1 MCDIKETRHLWY
13 LKNRER
19 IIEHQKTYRKD
30 KINNDYKF
38 RLSVVDYQARYYQK
52 RKLNKKQD
60 ILQIKKPQQL
70 KIVNIGMNDTTVI
83 F

>member
-19 IIEHQKTYRKD
+19 LIEYQKKYCKE
-30 KINNDYKF
+30 KMNNDYKF
-38 RLSVVDYQARYYQK
+38 RLSVVKYQARYYQK
-52 RKLNKKQD
+52 RKMNKKLPT
-60 ILQIKKPQQL
+60 LQIKKP
-70 KIVNIGMNDTTVI
+70 INIDVVNTTVI

>member
-19 IIEHQKTYRKD
+19 LIEHQKTYRKD

-38 RLSVVDYQARYYQK
+38 RLSVVNYQARYYQK
-52 RKLNKKQD
+52 RKMNKKQNV
-60 ILQIKKPQQL
+60 PP
-70 KIVNIGMNDTTVI
+70 KIVTIGINDTTVI

>member
-38 RLSVVDYQARYYQK
+38 RLSVVNYQARYYQK
-52 RKLNKKQD
+52 RKMNKKQD
-60 ILQIKKPQQL
+60 TLQIKKP
-70 KIVNIGMNDTTVI
+70 INIDVANTTVI

>member
-38 RLSVVDYQARYYQK
+38 RLSVVNYQARYYQK
-52 RKLNKKQD
+52 RKMNKKQH
-60 ILQIKKPQQL
+60 IPHQI
-70 KIVNIGMNDTTVI
+70 ITIGINDTTVI

>member
-38 RLSVVDYQARYYQK
+38 RLSVVNYQARYYQK
-52 RKLNKKQD
+52 RKMNKKKD
-60 ILQIKKPQQL
+60 ILQIKKP
-70 KIVNIGMNDTTVI
+70 INIDVANTTVI

>member
-1 MCDIKETRHLWY
+1 MSDIKEKRHLWY

-19 IIEHQKTYRKD
+19 IIEYQKIYRKD

-38 RLSVVDYQARYYQK
+38 RMSVVNYQSKYYQK
-52 RKLNKKQD
+52 RKMKSKQYTTPSINID
-60 ILQIKKPQQL
+60 I
-70 KIVNIGMNDTTVI
+70 NNTTVI

>member
-38 RLSVVDYQARYYQK
+38 RLSVVNYQARYYQK
-52 RKLNKKQD
+52 RKMNKKQYTS
-60 ILQIKKPQQL
+60 QIKKP
-70 KIVNIGMNDTTVI
+70 INIDVANTTVI

>member
-38 RLSVVDYQARYYQK
+38 RLSVVNYQARYYQK
-52 RKLNKKQD
+52 RKMNKKQYTS
-60 ILQIKKPQQL
+60 QIIKP
-70 KIVNIGMNDTTVI
+70 INIDVANTTVI

>member
-19 IIEHQKTYRKD
+19 LIEHQKTYRKD

-38 RLSVVDYQARYYQK
+38 RLSVVNYQARYYQK
-52 RKLNKKQD
+52 RKMNKKKD
-60 ILQIKKPQQL
+60 VPH
-70 KIVNIGMNDTTVI
+70 KIVTIGINDTTVI

>member
-38 RLSVVDYQARYYQK
+38 RLSVVNYQARYYQK
-52 RKLNKKQD
+52 RKMNKKKD
-60 ILQIKKPQQL
+60 ILQIKKT
-70 KIVNIGMNDTTVI
+70 INIDVANTTVI

>member
-38 RLSVVDYQARYYQK
+38 RLSVVNYQARYYQK
-52 RKLNKKQD
+52 RKMNKKQY
-60 ILQIKKPQQL
+60 ILQIKKP
-70 KIVNIGMNDTTVI
+70 INIDVADTTVI

>member
-52 RKLNKKQD
+52 RKLKIKKE
-60 ILQIKKPQQL
+60 ILQIKKPKQYT
-70 KIVNIGMNDTTVI
+70 IVNIGINDTTVI

>member
-38 RLSVVDYQARYYQK
+38 RLSVVNYQARYYQK
-52 RKLNKKQD
+52 RKMNKKQE
-60 ILQIKKPQQL
+60 ILQIKKP
-70 KIVNIGMNDTTVI
+70 INIDVANTTVI

>member
-19 IIEHQKTYRKD
+19 LIEHQKTYRKD

-38 RLSVVDYQARYYQK
+38 RLSVVNYQARYYQK
-52 RKLNKKQD
+52 RKMNKKQNV
-60 ILQIKKPQQL
+60 PH
-70 KIVNIGMNDTTVI
+70 KIVTIGINDTTVI

>member
-1 MCDIKETRHLWY
+1 MCDIKETRHLWD

-19 IIEHQKTYRKD
+19 LIEHQKTYRKD

-38 RLSVVDYQARYYQK
+38 RLSVVNYQARYYQK
-52 RKLNKKQD
+52 RKMNKKQE
-60 ILQIKKPQQL
+60 ILQIKKP
-70 KIVNIGMNDTTVI
+70 INIDVANTTVI

>member
-38 RLSVVDYQARYYQK
+38 RLSVVNYQARYYLK
-52 RKLNKKQD
+52 RKMNKKQE
-60 ILQIKKPQQL
+60 IVQIKKP
-70 KIVNIGMNDTTVI
+70 INIDVANATVI

>member
-19 IIEHQKTYRKD
+19 LIEHQKTYRKD

-38 RLSVVDYQARYYQK
+38 RLSVVNYQAHYYQK
-52 RKLNKKQD
+52 RKMNKKQET
-60 ILQIKKPQQL
+60 LQIKKP
-70 KIVNIGMNDTTVI
+70 INIDVANTTVI

>member
-38 RLSVVDYQARYYQK
+38 RLSVVNYQARYYQK
-52 RKLNKKQD
+52 RKMNKKLP
-60 ILQIKKPQQL
+60 ILQIKKP
-70 KIVNIGMNDTTVI
+70 INIDVENTTVI

>member
-38 RLSVVDYQARYYQK
+38 RLSVVNYQARYYQK
-52 RKLNKKQD
+52 RKRFLWGHGNTH
-60 ILQIKKPQQL
+60 KPSV
-70 KIVNIGMNDTTVI
+70 K
-83 F
+83 

>member
-19 IIEHQKTYRKD
+19 LIEHQKTYRKD

-38 RLSVVDYQARYYQK
+38 RLSVVNYQARYYQK
-52 RKLNKKQD
+52 RKMNKKQE
-60 ILQIKKPQQL
+60 ILQIKKP
-70 KIVNIGMNDTTVI
+70 INIDVANTTVI